1 VTTAS
6 VIKRREKMNARK
18 LILVLS
24 VSFFLSA
31 SASAS
36 AQQKAENAELVA
48 RLERMASE
56 SDSKVRNL
64 TGGPKGK
71 WLLHQMRVRE
81 LIDKLKAGQSVDPK
95 EIDEVLQEHS
105 R

>member
-1 VTTAS
+1 
-6 VIKRREKMNARK
+6 MNPRN

-24 VSFFLSA
+24 VSSIVWI
-31 SASAS
+31 SVPTG
-36 AQQKAENAELVA
+36 AQEKSENAELLA

-64 TGGPKGK
+64 TGAPKGK
-71 WLLHQMRVRE
+71 WLLHQRKVNR
-81 LIDKLKAGQSVDPK
+81 LIDQLKAGKPVDPK
-95 EIDEVLQEHS
+95 EIDEILKEHS